1 MRRLLV
7 PAVAAVLAWG
17 AATEATA
24 LQKPAAASWRLVD
37 TARVPGAVD
46 LVERSPTDRFVYVV
60 SRRGTIQRLG
70 LDGKRI
76 DQVLDIRNLTTTTGE
91 RGLLGLAFR
100 RYGTA
105 WEAFVN
111 YTDTE
116 GDTVVAR
123 WAVRAD
129 GTFVRQPSQKP
140 SVIMRIDQ
148 PYANHNGGAVHVGR
162 DNMLYVATGDGGS
175 GGDPERRALDTGS
188 LLGKIL
194 RIDPLHVTD
203 GDGDDYR
210 IPAGNPYPPPARPE
224 IWSVGLRNPW
234 RFTFDSAGNLWVA
247 DVGQNSREEASFAP
261 ASPAYPGGRRTNFG
275 WSAWE
280 GSQRFNTDQPAGG
293 TLAPFLEY
301 DHEDG
306 RCSISG
312 GAVTTARNLPGRA
325 GRYLY
330 GDYCTGT
337 LVAVRTDGRRV
348 LSSETVGKDLGS
360 ITAVT
365 ATSRAVYVLTIEG
378 RIRRVEFR

>member
-1 MRRLLV
+1 MRSLLL

-17 AATEATA
+17 AAAEATA
-24 LQKPAAASWRLVD
+24 LQKPAAPSWRLVD
-37 TARVPGAVD
+37 MARVPGAVD
-46 LVERSPTDRFVYVV
+46 LVERSPSDRFVYVV
-60 SRRGTIQRLG
+60 SRKGTIQRLG
-70 LDGKRI
+70 PDGKRI
-76 DQVLDIRNLTTTTGE
+76 DQVLDIRSLTTTTGE

-100 RYGTA
+100 RHGTA

-116 GDTVVAR
+116 GDTVIAR
-123 WAVRAD
+123 WAVRTD
-129 GTFVRQPSQKP
+129 GTFVRQPARGP

-148 PYANHNGGAVHVGR
+148 PYANHNGGAVRVGR
-162 DNMLYVATGDGGS
+162 DGMLYVATGDGGS

-203 GDGDDYR
+203 GDGNDYR
-210 IPAGNPYPPPARPE
+210 IPSSNPYPSPARRE

-234 RFTFDSAGNLWVA
+234 RFTFDGAGNLWVA
-247 DVGQNSREEASFAP
+247 DVGQNEREEASFAP
-261 ASPAYPGGRRTNFG
+261 ASQAHPGGRGTNFG

-301 DHEDG
+301 DHDDG

-330 GDYCTGT
+330 GDYCTGN

-348 LSSETVGKDLGS
+348 LSSETVGKDLGN

-365 ATSRAVYVLTIEG
+365 ATSRAVYVLTLEG
-378 RIRRVEFR
+378 RVRRVEFG

>member
-1 MRRLLV
+1 MRRLLL

-17 AATEATA
+17 ATDTARARPPAATE
-24 LQKPAAASWRLVD
+24 SWRLVD
-37 TARVPGAVD
+37 VARIPGAVD
-46 LVERSPTDRFVYVV
+46 LVERSPSDGFIYVV
-60 SRRGTIQRLG
+60 SRRGTIQRFRP
-70 LDGKRI
+70 DGRRV
-76 DQVLDIRNLTTTTGE
+76 DQVLDIRNLTTTSGE

-129 GTFVRQPSQKP
+129 GTFVRQPARQP

-148 PYANHNGGAVHVGR
+148 PYANHNGGAVKVGR

-175 GGDPERRALDTGS
+175 AGDPERRALDTAS
-188 LLGKIL
+188 LLGKVL
-194 RIDPLHVTD
+194 RIDPLHVTN

-210 IPAGNPYPPPARPE
+210 IPPGNPYNAPARRE
-224 IWSVGLRNPW
+224 IWSTGLRNPW
-234 RFTFDSAGNLWVA
+234 RFTFDAAGNLWVA
-247 DVGQNSREEASFAP
+247 DVGQNEREEVSFAP
-261 ASPAYPGGRRTNFG
+261 ASKAHPGGRGTNFG

-280 GSQRFNTDQPAGG
+280 GSRRFNTDQPETG
-293 TLAPFLEY
+293 TLMPFLEY
-301 DHEDG
+301 AHDDG

-312 GAVTTARNLPGRA
+312 GAVTTVQNLPGRA

-330 GDYCTGT
+330 GDYCAGT
-337 LVAVRTDGRRV
+337 LTAVRTDGRRV
-348 LSSETVGKDLGS
+348 LSTETVGKNLGG
-360 ITAVT
+360 ITAVA
-365 ATSRAVYVLTIEG
+365 ATSRAVYVLTLEG
-378 RIRRVEFR
+378 RVRRVEFR

>member
-1 MRRLLV
+1 MRRHLL
-7 PAVAAVLAWG
+7 PAVAAVLAVG
-17 AATEATA
+17 TLAGEPARPG
-24 LQKPAAASWRLVD
+24 QAAASWRLVD
-37 TARVPGAVD
+37 VARVPGAVD
-46 LVERSPTDRFVYVV
+46 LVERSPSDRFVYVV
-60 SRRGTIQRLG
+60 SRKGTIQRFG
-70 LDGKRI
+70 LDGRRI
-76 DQVLDIRNLTTTTGE
+76 DQVLDIRNLTTTSGE

-100 RYGTA
+100 RHGSA

-111 YTDTE
+111 YTDTD
-116 GDTVVAR
+116 GDTVIAR

-129 GTFVRQPSQKP
+129 GTFVRQPARRP

-148 PYANHNGGAVHVGR
+148 PYANHNGGAVRVGR

-210 IPAGNPYPPPARPE
+210 IPAGNPYPSPARRE

-234 RFTFDSAGNLWVA
+234 RFTFDGAGNLWVA
-247 DVGQNSREEASFAP
+247 DVGQSEREEASFAP
-261 ASPAYPGGRRTNFG
+261 ASRTYPGGRGTNFG

-280 GSQRFNTDQPAGG
+280 GSRRFNADQPAAGS
-293 TLAPFLEY
+293 LAPFLEY
-301 DHEDG
+301 DHDDG

-312 GAVTTARNLPGRA
+312 GAVTTAQNLPGHA

-330 GDYCTGT
+330 GDYCAGT

-348 LSSETVGKDLGS
+348 LSSENIGKDLGN

-365 ATSRAVYVLTIEG
+365 ATSRAVYVLTLEG
-378 RIRRVEFR
+378 RVRRIEPR